1 MARLGEMGLTDTT
14 EPLRFEMFSLSP
26 LVRYLYMYGYCMSK
40 EQKEYLL
47 RGLSQTRRRLFAH
60 GTMNHMVLQETS
72 WYLLAQYFPDA
83 TWTDWDGTQFKSA
96 EVMTRTK
103 DLLVRRHWRSFQ
115 SGMSE
120 WLSPTYAFTNLYPIL
135 NLVDFAKDPEVAHQ
149 AADEACLEVLIL
161 KADSFHGV
169 LMPPLTR
176 HNVDQ
181 SNAPLPKDWPFFAP
195 IAQ

>member
-1 MARLGEMGLTDTT
+1 
-14 EPLRFEMFSLSP
+14 
-26 LVRYLYMYGYCMSK
+26 
-40 EQKEYLL
+40 
-47 RGLSQTRRRLFAH
+47 
-60 GTMNHMVLQETS
+60 
-72 WYLLAQYFPDA
+72 
-83 TWTDWDGTQFKSA
+83 
-96 EVMTRTK
+96 MTRTK